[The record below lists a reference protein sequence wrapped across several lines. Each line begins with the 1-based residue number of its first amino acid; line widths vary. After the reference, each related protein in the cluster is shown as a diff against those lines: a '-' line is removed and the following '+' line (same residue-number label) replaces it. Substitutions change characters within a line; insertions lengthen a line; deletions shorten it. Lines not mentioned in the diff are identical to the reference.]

1 MWNVIMENLV
11 EIAAAAVITLLGVFG
26 SYLTIKMGQ
35 IVELKSINTAQQEVI
50 KMSQQTVGEL
60 QQTVVNILKAA
71 SADGKLT
78 QEDIYSLSSSLVD
91 ITKKKLAAPTVQLL
105 EAAKV
110 DIIALIQ
117 GAGEAWIEE
126 LKRA

>member
-60 QQTVVNILKAA
+60 QQTVVNYLKANA
-71 SADGKLT
+71 ADGKLSKAEVADLSRELINRTIAKLADPT
-78 QEDIYSLSSSLVD
+78 QE
-91 ITKKKLAAPTVQLL
+91 LL
-105 EAAKV
+105 CAAKV
-110 DIIALIQ
+110 DIVALIQ